1 MFDFQS
7 LRDRIEKLGLV
18 ERRALAWVVLDLRQR
33 RQNTALEEDMQR
45 FVLPLAEMGLTL
57 AQMMALVEK
66 VPDGWPL
73 DHREIYFDFRL
84 QRWMRILDAPT
95 IDECLEDYVKHAD
108 SEIQGLDYL
117 EGRIRAFFARH
128 GRDWPVVGAE
138 AGGFKNSG

>member
-7 LRDRIEKLGLV
+7 LRERIEKLGLV
-18 ERRALAWVVLDLRQR
+18 ERRALAWVVLDMRQR
-33 RQNTALEEDMQR
+33 RQNTALEEDLQR

-57 AQMMALVEK
+57 AQMMTLVQK
-66 VPDGWPL
+66 VPNDWPL

-108 SEIQGLDYL
+108 SESQALDYL
-117 EGRIRAFFARH
+117 EGRIRAFFAQH

-138 AGGFKNSG
+138 SRTLKNSG